1 MEKVDALIKAR
12 WIIPVEPDCTVR
24 ENWGVAVRNGRIVE
38 LGPVT
43 ELNARFDAAN
53 VIDRPGHALFP
64 GLVNAHTHA
73 AMTLL
78 RGLANDVPLMTW
90 LTKHIWPAG
99 KRWMSA
105 EFVEHGTEL
114 AVAEM
119 LLGGT
124 TTFNDMYFFPEVA
137 GRVAASRGIRAV
149 IGMIV
154 VEFANPWAD
163 DAQACIRQGLQFR
176 DEYKGHPLVSTAFA
190 PHAPY
195 SVSDESLTKVRRLA
209 DELEV
214 PIHMHVHETRDEIDE
229 SLKAHGIR
237 PLGRLDRLGLVS
249 PLLTAVHATQ
259 LEDNEFERLADAGAS
274 VVHCPE
280 SNLKLASG
288 FCQAA
293 RIAEAGINLA
303 IGTDGAASNN
313 DLDMISEMRTAA
325 LLAKGV
331 AGDPSAMGAADTL
344 TAATLG
350 GARALGLAEEIGS
363 IAPGKWADLCCVN
376 LDRPAS
382 QPVFDALAQLVYTA
396 TREQVSDVWVA
407 GRQVVSE
414 SRLTTLEAAP
424 AIACAATW
432 QERIARNEPKDK
444 Q

>member
-12 WIIPVEPDCTVR
+12 WTITVEPDCAVR
-24 ENWGVAVRNGRIVE
+24 EHWAVAVRNGRIAAV
-38 LGPVT
+38 GPADDLAPRV
-43 ELNARFDAAN
+43 DAGT
-53 VIDRPGHALFP
+53 VVDRPGHLLIP

-90 LTKHIWPAG
+90 LHQHVWPAE

-105 EFVEHGTEL
+105 EFVEHGTDL

-137 GRVAASRGIRAV
+137 ARVAARRGMRAV

-154 VEFANPWAD
+154 VQFPNPWAD
-163 DAQACIRQGLQFR
+163 DEQTCIRQGLRMR

-195 SVSDESLTKVRRLA
+195 SVSDESLNKIRRLA
-209 DELEV
+209 DELDV
-214 PIHMHVHETRDEIDE
+214 PVHMHVHETQDEITE
-229 SLKAHGIR
+229 SLKAHGCR
-237 PLGRLDRLGLVS
+237 PLERLDRLGLVS
-249 PLLTAVHATQ
+249 PLLGAVHMTQ
-259 LEDNEFERLADAGAS
+259 LAEGEAEQIADAGVS
-274 VVHCPE
+274 VLHCPE

-288 FCQAA
+288 FCPVAQLV
-293 RIAEAGINLA
+293 ELGVNVA

-313 DLDMISEMRTAA
+313 DLDMLGEMRTAA

-331 AGDPSAMGAADTL
+331 ASDPSALGAEAAL

-350 GARALGLAEEIGS
+350 GARALGLAGDIGS
-363 IAPGKWADLCCVN
+363 ITPGKWADLCCI
-376 LDRPAS
+376 DFRHPAT
-382 QPVFDALAQLVYTA
+382 QPVYDALAQLVYA
-396 TREQVSDVWVA
+396 SGRDQVSDVWVA
-407 GRQVVSE
+407 GREVVRE
-414 SRLTTLEAAP
+414 GRLTTLEAGP
-424 AIACAATW
+424 AIADAQAW
-432 QERIARNEPKDK
+432 QQRIARADREEAR
-444 Q
+444 